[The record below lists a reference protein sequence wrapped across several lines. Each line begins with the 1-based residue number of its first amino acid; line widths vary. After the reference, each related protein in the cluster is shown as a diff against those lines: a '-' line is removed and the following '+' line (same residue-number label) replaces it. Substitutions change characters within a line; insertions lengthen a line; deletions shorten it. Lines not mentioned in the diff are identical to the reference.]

1 MKSNRVLKL
10 LAYILIPILILI
22 IGALVTYETGKKYFD
37 EEEYFKSS
45 EFATNYFSV
54 LMSAKS
60 DLIYE
65 YDYYSEKDDGENRI
79 LYTDYNTLDLKTN
92 YYLVIYKNKAI
103 TNVESKYDTI
113 EEIKEF
119 INQVQNSYKVEI
131 INGELSTDSE
141 VLAKAGISRYQR
153 NLSYYNTDDSGM
165 RIYYDVDFKDIEFYG
180 AYTEEL
186 SEDSTEYQIVRIAS
200 IMKPFESGIYII
212 LPVSAIMLI
221 ALITYLVIS
230 IGYKKGVEGIDL
242 NDFDKIPLEIV
253 ICSAIIVVTI
263 VIGCCIGIIELN
275 QSITDLTVSAMITA
289 YVLIYYVCAITVN
302 TVIKRIKSKTFGN
315 TCWLVRFNRCIFRE
329 LKNIWNTFNYSTNIT
344 VKVIIYIALA
354 IIIPVI
360 VYVVFYSTGLS
371 MILCLAIFSFIVYR
385 LLKECVCM
393 DKIDKKLKEMYDGNN
408 STKLK
413 EEEFTN
419 TLKKQVKYINDISNG
434 FENAIDEKM
443 KSERLKTEL
452 ITNVSH
458 DIKTPLTSII
468 NYVDLLKQEEIK
480 NEKAKEY
487 IAILDQ
493 KSQRL
498 KKLIEDLVEASKVST
513 GNVKLNLESI
523 NICELI
529 KQMIGEFEDRFKK
542 KGLDIIINMPNE
554 GIYVKADNR
563 YMYRVIENL
572 FSNISKYA
580 LENSRV
586 YVDIYDK
593 GETVEIEIKNI
604 SKDKLNISVDELMQ
618 RFVRGDKSRNTEG
631 SGLGIS
637 ISKSLTELQNGK
649 FNMEIDG
656 DLFKVELEFT
666 KIK

>member
-631 SGLGIS
+631 NGLGIS

>member
-1 MKSNRVLKL
+1 MRSNRALKL
-10 LAYILIPILILI
+10 LSYILIPILILI
-22 IGALVTYETGKKYFD
+22 ICASVTYETGKKYFD

-45 EFATNYFSV
+45 EFASDYFSV
-54 LMSAKS
+54 LISAKS

-65 YDYYSEKDDGENRI
+65 YDYYLEKNDGENRI
-79 LYTDYNTLDLKTN
+79 LYTEYNNLDLKNN
-92 YYLVIYKNKAI
+92 YYLLVYKNKAI
-103 TNVESKYDTI
+103 TNVNAKYDTI
-113 EEIKEF
+113 EKIKDF
-119 INQVQNSYKVEI
+119 INQVQNSHKVEI
-131 INGELSTDSE
+131 VNGELSTDSE
-141 VLAKAGISRYQR
+141 VLAKAGISRYQK
-153 NLSYYNTDDSGM
+153 NMTYYNTDDSGM
-165 RIYYDVDFKDIEFYG
+165 RIYYNVDFYDVEFYG

-186 SEDSTEYQIVRIAS
+186 SEESTRYQIMEIAS
-200 IMKPFESGIYII
+200 IVKPFENEIYII

-221 ALITYLVIS
+221 ALITYLVIA

-253 ICSAIIVVTI
+253 LCSAIIVI
-263 VIGCCIGIIELN
+263 VIMLCCYIFIADIN
-275 QSITDLTVSAMITA
+275 QKITDLTVSVIITA
-289 YVLIYYVCAITVN
+289 YFLIYYVLAITAN
-302 TVIKRIKSKTFGN
+302 TIIKRIKSKTFGD
-315 TCWLVRFNRCIFRE
+315 TCWLIRINRFIFRK
-329 LKNIWNTFNYSTNIT
+329 LRNIWELINYSTNIT
-344 VKVIIYIALA
+344 VKVIVYIALA
-354 IIIPVI
+354 IIIPAI

-371 MILCLAIFSFIVYR
+371 MILCFAIFSFIVYR
-385 LLKECVCM
+385 ILKECVCM

-468 NYVDLLKQEEIK
+468 NYVDLLKHEEIK

-487 IAILDQ
+487 INILNQ

-513 GNVKLNLESI
+513 GNVKLSLESI

-529 KQMIGEFEDRFKK
+529 KQMIGEFDDRFKNNK
-542 KGLDIIINMPNE
+542 LDVVMNVPNE

>member
-1 MKSNRVLKL
+1 MRSNRALKL
-10 LAYILIPILILI
+10 LSYILIPILILI
-22 IGALVTYETGKKYFD
+22 ICALVTYETGKKYFD

-45 EFATNYFSV
+45 EFASDYFSV
-54 LMSAKS
+54 LISAKS

-65 YDYYSEKDDGENRI
+65 YDYYLEKNDGENRI
-79 LYTDYNTLDLKTN
+79 LYTEYNNLDLKNN
-92 YYLVIYKNKAI
+92 YYLVVYKNKAI
-103 TNVESKYDTI
+103 TNVNTKYDTI
-113 EEIKEF
+113 EKIKDF
-119 INQVQNSYKVEI
+119 INQVQNSHKVEI
-131 INGELSTDSE
+131 VNGELSTDSE
-141 VLAKAGISRYQR
+141 VLAKAGIFRYQK
-153 NLSYYNTDDSGM
+153 NMTYYNTDDSGM
-165 RIYYDVDFKDIEFYG
+165 RIYYNVDFYDVEFYG

-186 SEDSTEYQIVRIAS
+186 SEDSTRYQIMEIAS
-200 IMKPFESGIYII
+200 IVKPFENEIYII

-221 ALITYLVIS
+221 VLITYLVIA

-253 ICSAIIVVTI
+253 LCSAIIVI
-263 VIGCCIGIIELN
+263 VIMLCCYIFIADIN
-275 QSITDLTVSAMITA
+275 QKITDLTVSVIITA
-289 YVLIYYVCAITVN
+289 YFLIYYVLAITAN
-302 TVIKRIKSKTFGN
+302 TIIKRIKSKTFGD
-315 TCWLVRFNRCIFRE
+315 TCWLIRINRFIFRK
-329 LKNIWNTFNYSTNIT
+329 LRNIWELINYSTNIT
-344 VKVIIYIALA
+344 VKVMVYIALA
-354 IIIPVI
+354 IIIPAI

-371 MILCLAIFSFIVYR
+371 MILCFAIFSFIVYR
-385 LLKECVCM
+385 ILKECVCM

-468 NYVDLLKQEEIK
+468 NYVDLLKHEEIK

-487 IAILDQ
+487 INILDQ

-513 GNVKLNLESI
+513 GNVKLSLESI

-529 KQMIGEFEDRFKK
+529 KQMIGEFDDRFKNNK
-542 KGLDIIINMPNE
+542 LDVVMNVPNE